1 MGFTYPENPPQLT
14 LYGPNKV
21 TDSLT
26 PATTPFL
33 PMPAMMDPA
42 EGVGGLDDVQKG
54 LIQANHDVNLEAQEG
69 FWRKMKDMFCNFYF
83 RVKDSVLK
91 VDSLNSFSMDVYGHV
106 DGCLRD
112 LARSNAAKVFK
123 PEVRPAVTKKVE
135 DKEISG
141 LLDGDANLVD
151 KLTESNKTSEVIAK
165 VLLIISLPSPLNRF
179 F

>member
-1 MGFTYPENPPQLT
+1 M
-14 LYGPNKV
+14 
-21 TDSLT
+21 
-26 PATTPFL
+26 
-33 PMPAMMDPA
+33 
-42 EGVGGLDDVQKG
+42 DDVQKG

-69 FWRKMKDMFCNFYF
+69 FWQKMKDMFCNFYF
-83 RVKDSVLK
+83 GVKDSVLK

-106 DGCLRD
+106 DGCLQD
-112 LARSNAAKVFK
+112 LARSNNAKVFK

-165 VLLIISLPSPLNRF
+165 VLLTDSFRTFGRPERPRQEVVLSRKRGEKGRKVVSSPFLF
-179 F
+179 LLLSEFL